1 MTDAV
6 LINTYGPTEIT
17 VSSNGKL
24 LDSDVVTIG
33 APLRG
38 VVEQVMD
45 IYGQPLPAGFIGE
58 LWIAGYGVARG
69 YFGNPEMTAE
79 QFVEYNGLRWY
90 KTGDLAKWT
99 DHGEIIVLGRNDG

>member
-1 MTDAV
+1 M

-17 VSSNGKL
+17 VSSNGKW
-24 LDSDVVTIG
+24 LDSDIVTIG

-58 LWIAGYGVARG
+58 LWIGGYGVAQG
-69 YFGNPEMTAE
+69 YFGNPDMTAE
-79 QFVEYNGLRWY
+79 RFVEYLS
-90 KTGDLAKWT
+90 LI
-99 DHGEIIVLGRNDG
+99 HI